1 MGSAV
6 VWGLAHIWVG
16 RRLAGALLLGIE
28 LILAAGV
35 TTAALTAGP
44 ALLALA
50 VQPVWLWAFALAA
63 LLLATATVAVIIRSY
78 LLVRPESLTTT
89 AQLLSAT
96 AIGLL
101 CAVVI
106 APMAYAAR
114 LAYVSQTVVT
124 SVFAKSATP
133 VPVDPWNGRERINI
147 LLIGADAAANRVG
160 IRTDSMTVASV
171 DTRTGDT
178 VLFGLPRNLED
189 VPMPPGPARERF
201 PDGFQGEPPY
211 SPGLLNEVYQYAED
225 HPEIMPRTPRN
236 HRGPSL
242 LKRTVSGIL
251 GIEVT
256 NYAMVDM
263 WGFVEIVDAMG
274 GVRVRIKEPIV
285 YGRQN
290 EGLIE
295 AGRRKLSGEE
305 ALWYGRSRTFSDDYV
320 RMGRQK
326 CLMNAVAKQADPVT
340 VLRSFERLAAA
351 AVNAVS
357 TDIPREMLPALVDL
371 AGKVKNAEIRSLQF
385 VPPLI
390 NTGYP
395 DYDLIKREAAA
406 ALAKPPARPSS
417 SATPGASAAARAAGP
432 AEDGPEVPGGV
443 TGARAGVST
452 VTLDTVCG

>member
-1 MGSAV
+1 MTMGSAF

-16 RRLAGALLLGIE
+16 RRLSGLLLLGIE

-35 TTAALTAGP
+35 ATAALTAGP

-50 VQPVWLWAFALAA
+50 VQPVWLWAFALAT
-63 LLLATATVAVIIRSY
+63 LLLATATVAVVIRSY
-78 LLVRPESLTTT
+78 LLVRPESLS
-89 AQLLSAT
+89 APARLLSAV
-96 AIGLL
+96 AIGVL
-101 CAVVI
+101 CVLVV

-114 LAYVSQTVVT
+114 LAYISQTVVT
-124 SVFAKSATP
+124 SVFARSVTP
-133 VPVDPWNGRERINI
+133 IPVSDPWNGRERINI
-147 LLIGADAAANRVG
+147 LLIGADAAANRIG

-225 HPEIMPRTPRN
+225 HPETVPRASKG
-236 HRGPSL
+236 HRGPTL
-242 LKRTVSGIL
+242 LKKTVSGIL

-263 WGFVEIVDAMG
+263 WGFVEIIDAMG
-274 GVRVRIKEPIV
+274 GVRVHIREPIV

-295 AGRRKLSGEE
+295 AGRRRLSGEE

-340 VLRSFERLAAA
+340 VLRSFERLADA

-357 TDIPREMLPALVDL
+357 TDIPRELLPDLVEL
-371 AGKVKNAEIRSLQF
+371 AGKVKDAEIRSLQF

-395 DYDLIKREAAA
+395 DYDLIRREVTA
-406 ALAKPPARPSS
+406 ALTRPPTRPSPSAPLVARPSGRPDKE
-417 SATPGASAAARAAGP
+417 TK
-432 AEDGPEVPGGV
+432 VTGGV
-443 TGARAGVST
+443 AGARAGVSA
-452 VTLDTVCG
+452 VTLDAACG